1 MKKQK
6 MKTILL
12 CMLLCAVSGAACFM
26 TGNQWGQ
33 KNVHTSSSVLPQQG
47 NQEDHMIAV
56 VNLDSG
62 IELSGEQV
70 YYGEKIIEFPS
81 EHFIYTAL
89 EDARRGVDDGRYAA
103 YIIVPSDFSQSVESL
118 NGTPS
123 AARLQYALSEEI
135 TGDERAELLYEVLQ
149 FGGQLNSQMSYMY
162 LCNIMEE
169 FHDAQDEAAMVMNN
183 DAADQ
188 EAIARI
194 QAYDLI
200 ELVPIPELK
209 QPEDLMRELD
219 VTEYL
224 EANRSLIEDVDIQY
238 QDNLTDAK
246 LQLDTLKES
255 GSLLAEELS
264 ILSESVQNIEL
275 QYDSDGQYLYLPG
288 LQRFQS
294 LMQGY
299 NSSEQGKREQQLA
312 YVQQAEA
319 NNQQTVTGMERS
331 VTDYNQALAPLLQ
344 NMLADY
350 QDKMQMQLPGLQLT
364 QVPDTAAP
372 TYRLTSEKIDQLGE
386 PPVLLL
392 EICQE
397 ESEIS
402 QKSRQCLQRI
412 LTLLLE
418 PPEES
423 APGEG
428 EGTGGT
434 EPGGDDT
441 ETDGTGD
448 TGDGGTDGDGTGGT
462 EPGGDNTGTDD
473 TGGDPGPDDTDSTDR
488 TIETFFAV
496 CDADEEITQCLQ
508 ELQYDSTQA
517 FLEAYCKGELVIG
530 KETPYLRI
538 TGDVA
543 ELEDYISDSLELV
556 ETDSYQI
563 PLYEAVWIN
572 EKGQKTS
579 FRSAMTDAR
588 LIWEDMKVS
597 LHTEQDFDEI
607 EAERIV
613 AEECIAP
620 LVNRTEDVKSQITDK
635 QEQEQEALELYQDSI
650 AAYRPR
656 QDTTGIRQDISEMS
670 GNAYELQQQVR
681 DSNQSYRDYAEE
693 MYRVTQEN
701 IDTLQQ
707 YIGEAQEASDQAVTE
722 GLAAAQE
729 QKDSSSSENQSA
741 MADFAAKLPYTR
753 VGSMEYT
760 QAYEFIIQPA
770 QLTEVSDYQRLKDE
784 VNHTVADSGH
794 SGSTSGSSIGS
805 RIAEY
810 AVYGLF
816 VLLAA
821 GLAWYTIRSRR
832 KMKMGQPAE

>member
-1 MKKQK
+1 MKKHR
-6 MKTILL
+6 IGAV
-12 CMLLCAVSGAACFM
+12 LLCAALCIASGASCFLA
-26 TGNQWGQ
+26 GNQWGKKSTQ
-33 KNVHTSSSVLPQQG
+33 SSESSLQQNTDGEHT
-47 NQEDHMIAV
+47 IAV
-56 VNLDSG
+56 VNLDTG

-81 EHFIYTAL
+81 DDFIYTAL

-103 YIIVPSDFSQSVESL
+103 YIIVPSDFSRSVESL

-123 AARLQYALSEEI
+123 SAQLQYALSEEI
-135 TGDERAELLYEVLQ
+135 SGDERAELLYEVLQ
-149 FGGQLNSQMSYMY
+149 FGELLNSQMSYMY
-162 LCNIMEE
+162 LCNIMDE
-169 FHDAQDEAAMVMNN
+169 FHDAQDEAAMVMHN

-188 EAIARI
+188 EAIAQI
-194 QAYDLI
+194 QAHDLI
-200 ELVPIPELK
+200 ALVPIPDLE
-209 QPEDLMRELD
+209 QPEDHTKELD

-224 EANRSLIEDVDIQY
+224 EANRSLIEDVDAQY
-238 QDNLTDAK
+238 QDNLADAK
-246 LQLDTLKES
+246 QQLDTLKES

-264 ILSESVQNIEL
+264 ILSESIQDIEL

-288 LQRFQS
+288 MQRFQS
-294 LMQGY
+294 LMLSY
-299 NSSEQGKREQQLA
+299 NSSEQNNRNQQLG
-312 YVQQAEA
+312 YVQQTEV
-319 NNQQTVTGMERS
+319 NQQQLVTGIERS
-331 VTDYNQALAPLLQ
+331 VTDYNQALDPLLQ

-350 QDKMQMQLPGLQLT
+350 QNKMQVQLPGLQLT
-364 QVPDTAAP
+364 EVPDTDVPA
-372 TYRLTSEKIDQLGE
+372 YQLTSAKVDGLGE

-392 EICQE
+392 EIRQE
-397 ESEIS
+397 ESEAS
-402 QKSRQCLQRI
+402 QKSRQCLQQI
-412 LTLLLE
+412 LKLMLE

-423 APGEG
+423 NPDDGDGE
-428 EGTGGT
+428 TGG
-434 EPGGDDT
+434 
-441 ETDGTGD
+441 DGTGD
-448 TGDGGTDGDGTGGT
+448 TGSGEENTGTDGPGGDGGTDAGTAGGMGSGAAAGTGSD
-462 EPGGDNTGTDD
+462 PDPDN
-473 TGGDPGPDDTDSTDR
+473 TDSTDR
-488 TIETFFAV
+488 TVKAFFAA
-496 CDADEEITQCLQ
+496 CDADNEITQYLQ

-517 FLEAYCKGELVIG
+517 FLEAYCRGEIVIG
-530 KETPYLRI
+530 KETPYLKV

-543 ELEDYISDSLELV
+543 ELEKYISDSLELV
-556 ETDSYQI
+556 DTDSYQI
-563 PLYEAVWIN
+563 PLYEAVWMN

-579 FRSAMTDAR
+579 FRGVMTDAR
-588 LIWEDMKVS
+588 LIWENMKAS
-597 LHTEQDFDEI
+597 LYTEQDFDAI

-620 LVNRTEDVKSQITDK
+620 LVNRTEDVKLRITDK
-635 QEQEQEALELYQDSI
+635 QEQEQEALGLYQDAI
-650 AAYRPR
+650 AAYHPR
-656 QDTTGIRQDISEMS
+656 QDTSDIRQDMGEMS

-693 MYRVTQEN
+693 MYQTTQDN
-701 IDTLQQ
+701 IKTLQQ
-707 YIGEAQEASDQAVTE
+707 YIADAQQSSDQAVTE

-794 SGSTSGSSIGS
+794 SSSTARSSIGS

-821 GLAWYTIRSRR
+821 GVVWYTLRSRR
-832 KMKMGQPAE
+832 RIKIGQPAE